1 MVTIALRSG
10 GGALEYVHVKED
22 ITSQVDGYNTVF
34 TTTFE
39 YKPNTLIVFLDGVAM
54 RSGSS
59 DDFVESGA
67 KEFTWVNDVVPGA
80 GVGACEDSMF
90 IYYERVLP

>member
-10 GGALEYVHVKED
+10 GGALEHVHVKED

-54 RSGSS
+54 RPGTD
-59 DDFVESGA
+59 DDFVESGT
-67 KEFTWVNDVVPGA
+67 KEFTWVNDVVPGSGT
-80 GVGACEDSMF
+80 GVCEDSMF